1 MLSEKNIIVP
11 LRASDDILACYDMT
25 YSRSPAFCR
34 CSDCPYI
41 PGRKTVRA
49 ARDENGKSIQVP
61 GDMTYDEWW
70 DRYVDNS
77 KKHGKMKINIQ
88 LFAKKS
94 EDFKTVFLPEQE
106 YAHVMSEIA
115 SN

>member
-1 MLSEKNIIVP
+1 
-11 LRASDDILACYDMT
+11 
-25 YSRSPAFCR
+25 
-34 CSDCPYI
+34 
-41 PGRKTVRA
+41 
-49 ARDENGKSIQVP
+49 
-61 GDMTYDEWW
+61 MTYDEWW

-115 SN
+115 TN